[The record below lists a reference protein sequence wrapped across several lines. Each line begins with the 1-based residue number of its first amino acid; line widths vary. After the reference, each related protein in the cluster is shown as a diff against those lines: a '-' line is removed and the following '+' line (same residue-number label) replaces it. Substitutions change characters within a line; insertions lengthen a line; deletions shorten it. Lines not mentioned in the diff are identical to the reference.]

1 MPLSA
6 SAPAFRGVLPA
17 TITPFTT
24 DGELDREALR
34 SYTEWMKSIPGVTG
48 LVVNG
53 HAGEGTSLT
62 VAERLECI
70 QLTKDVVGSDMPVI
84 AGVGG
89 DGSRV
94 VAEEAAASAEAGAD
108 ALLVFPAPSWL
119 RFGYQEGAPHER
131 YRAIH
136 AASGLP
142 MILFQFPDV
151 TKASYPLE
159 IVLELLKI
167 EGVVAI
173 KDGTRN
179 MIRWDSEL
187 PVIRSRFP
195 EVPVMTCQD
204 EFLLHTM
211 WESDGALVGYAALV
225 PELMVELLAK
235 AKAHDYA
242 AAKECYDRMAA
253 LTKVV
258 YHRAS
263 HIESTPAMKLGLVRR
278 GLLPNATVRAPL
290 MPLDDL
296 AEQEIADAL
305 KAAGI
310 ETV

>member
-1 MPLSA
+1 MSGLD
-6 SAPAFRGVLPA
+6 FHGVLPA
-17 TITPFTT
+17 TITPFTESG
-24 DGELDREALR
+24 DIDVEGLQ
-34 SYTEWMKSIPGVTG
+34 SYSEWLKSVPGITG

-62 VAERLECI
+62 QRERVEVI
-70 QLTKDVVGSDMPVI
+70 RRTKDAVGDDVPVI

-94 VAEEAAASAEAGAD
+94 VAEEAVAAAEAGAD

-119 RFGYQEGAPHER
+119 RFGYQPEAPHER
-131 YRAIH
+131 YRTVH
-136 AASGLP
+136 QASGLP
-142 MILFQFPDV
+142 TILFQFPIE
-151 TKASYPLE
+151 THASYPLE
-159 IVLELLKI
+159 IMLELCEI

-173 KDGTRN
+173 KEGGRN
-179 MIRWDSEL
+179 MIRWDTDV
-187 PVIRSRFP
+187 PVIRRHFP
-195 EVPVMTCQD
+195 EIPILTCQD

-235 AKAHDYA
+235 AKAHDYD
-242 AAKECYDRMAA
+242 AAKAVYDRMAP

-278 GLLPNATVRAPL
+278 GLINSATVRPPL

-296 AEQEIADAL
+296 AAQEIGAAL
-305 KAAGI
+305 KSAGV
-310 ETV
+310 ETI

>member
-1 MPLSA
+1 MPSLDFS
-6 SAPAFRGVLPA
+6 GVLPA

-24 DGELDREALR
+24 DGELDRSTLK
-34 SYTEWMKSIPGVTG
+34 SYAEWMKTISGVTG

-62 VAERLECI
+62 EAERLEVI
-70 QLTKDVVGSDMPVI
+70 SLVKAAVGDTMPVI

-89 DGSRV
+89 DGSRI
-94 VAEEAAASAEAGAD
+94 VAEESAASAEAGAD

-131 YRAIH
+131 HRAVH

-151 TKASYPLE
+151 TMATYSLE
-159 IVLELLKI
+159 ILLELCEI
-167 EGVVAI
+167 DGIVAI

-187 PVIRSRFP
+187 PVIRERFP
-195 EVPVMTCQD
+195 ELPVLTCQD

-211 WESDGALVGYAALV
+211 WESDGALVGYGALV

-235 AKAHDYA
+235 AKAHDYD
-242 AAKECYDRMAA
+242 AAKAVYDRMAP

-278 GLLPNATVRAPL
+278 GLLPSATVRPPL

-296 AEQEIADAL
+296 AEQEITAAL
-305 KAAGI
+305 KAAGL

>member
-1 MPLSA
+1 MPSLDFS
-6 SAPAFRGVLPA
+6 GVLPA
-17 TITPFTT
+17 TITPFSN
-24 DGELDREALR
+24 DGELDRAGLK
-34 SYTEWMKSIPGVTG
+34 SYAEWMGTIPGVTG

-62 VAERLECI
+62 EDERLEVI
-70 QLTKDVVGSDMPVI
+70 SLVKAAVGDTMSVI
-84 AGVGG
+84 AGIGG
-89 DGSRV
+89 EGSRV
-94 VAEEAAASAEAGAD
+94 VAAESAASAEAGAD

-119 RFGYQEGAPHER
+119 RFGYQKGAPHER
-131 YRAIH
+131 YQAVH

-159 IVLELLKI
+159 VLLELCEI
-167 EGVVAI
+167 DGIVAI
-173 KDGTRN
+173 KDGTRD

-187 PVIRSRFP
+187 PVIRQRFP
-195 EVPVMTCQD
+195 GLPVLTCQD

-211 WESDGALVGYAALV
+211 WESDGALVGYGALV

-235 AKAHDYA
+235 AKAHDYD
-242 AAKECYDRMAA
+242 AAKATYDRMAP

-278 GLLPNATVRAPL
+278 GLLPSATVRPPL

-296 AEQEIADAL
+296 AEQEITAAL
-305 KAAGI
+305 KVAGV